1 MDLSIHT
8 SDRPPTYNTSCNVFA
23 SSSPSSFFF
32 FSFST
37 SHPLQPIRNFSTTR
51 IIRMNPREFRPTN
64 GCLLPLFSNVI
75 FRPRGHG
82 DSRKVARS
90 IMQIARLPWNIHDN
104 PLLEKVEQLG
114 SASRAINPAE
124 FAIIVRVRAT
134 KREEGLATT
143 CLLVVR
149 AISIF
154 AGKLDRWMGTT
165 RLTTDIPKRLIPR
178 AIGYACESA
187 PVCTYDKLRAY
198 VCVYVYGRN
207 AREGNNRK
215 GKINELKLPVFIFH
229 FYFFLFDR
237 RMNLLFILLVV
248 QLSSRNRS
256 VFSSRVN
263 FSFVF
268 LND

>member
-143 CLLVVR
+143 TCPLVVR

-187 PVCTYDKLRAY
+187 PVYTYDRSRIC
-198 VCVYVYGRN
+198 VCVCVCVWKKCEGRKQS
-207 AREGNNRK
+207 K
-215 GKINELKLPVFIFH
+215 GKN
-229 FYFFLFDR
+229 
-237 RMNLLFILLVV
+237 
-248 QLSSRNRS
+248 
-256 VFSSRVN
+256 
-263 FSFVF
+263 
-268 LND
+268 